1 MNNFIRKYLHISFMV
16 IAASVIL
23 YACGNNQ
30 SYDNAELARINQMYE
45 QAAQAQ
51 KSGDNARAKTLY
63 DQLLH
68 YRPKAN
74 VCIDSLM
81 PIASKTITQT
91 MNNMQSMGEQD
102 ECVGYLR
109 RLRESDSLIVG
120 NRCKR
125 DISVVLAYAMSR
137 TEDLK
142 GAAHEMDEAMNMPPQ
157 LPTHDRLFRDYAF
170 ATAVYFCLPEREDDV
185 YRYGKMALDEIAK
198 CGNKSGESWLM
209 AVLGMAY
216 TRSGNLNNAISMFKQ
231 SYKNALLRDD
241 SLSMANTLCFT
252 AEIMVNWRLFG
263 YANDFAS
270 KAVEISRNVRGRNPK
285 ISSNILAQK
294 ALVMLRFGY
303 ADSARMYLA
312 QAEEYAK
319 NLSYNSGRSDIDLI
333 RGELLAKNKS
343 THQEGMQILYKV
355 ARDGTSGL
363 KTKAY
368 FVLAQEHI
376 THGEILKGE
385 AAVDSAITAM
395 SINTSPILR
404 TAIYEFALDYY
415 VTTDNHPK
423 MVWIAREMNNKNLS
437 MVSNSNLLKQ
447 YAMSIVDFNVQ
458 DGNGEIDWQEMRV
471 EHSKNVALIYVIVL
485 MVVFVCIVLT
495 LLAMRYNFVL
505 RRRFCDQQLESLA
518 YKMEIAPS
526 LTVQKYTS
534 GMAKSRKAQADK
546 KYGEKCF
553 YNSFQQLHPH
563 FLANLRSIA
572 PSISRHEELLAML
585 VALQVDRHQ
594 VEDIMCMTR
603 SRMAKTRYN
612 LRRKIRLNRKDSL
625 EYAIVKILNKQQHII

>member
-1 MNNFIRKYLHISFMV
+1 MGLNNFIRKYLHISFMV

-30 SYDNAELARINQMYE
+30 SYDEAELARINQMYE

-51 KSGDNARAKTLY
+51 KSGDNAKAKTLY

-91 MNNMQSMGEQD
+91 MNNMQSMSEQD
-102 ECVGYLR
+102 ECVEYLR

-142 GAAHEMDEAMNMPPQ
+142 GAAREMDEAMNMPPQ

-170 ATAVYFCLPEREDDV
+170 ATAVYFCLPERKEDV
-185 YRYGKMALDEIAK
+185 YRYGRKALDEIAQSD
-198 CGNKSGESWLM
+198 NKSGESWVT
-209 AVLGMAY
+209 AILGMAY
-216 TRSGNLNNAISMFKQ
+216 TRSGDLSNAMSMFKQ
-231 SYKNALLRDD
+231 SYRNAELRAD
-241 SLSMANTLCFT
+241 SLSMANTLCLT
-252 AEIMVNWRLFG
+252 AEIMINWRLFG

-270 KAVEISRNVRGRNPK
+270 KAVEVSRNVRGRNPK

-294 ALVMLRFGY
+294 ALVMQRFGY

-319 NLSYNSGRSDIDLI
+319 DLPYNSGRSDIDLV
-333 RGELLAKNKS
+333 RGELLAKNHPTRK
-343 THQEGMQILYKV
+343 EGIELLYNV
-355 ARDGTSGL
+355 ARNGTSGL
-363 KTKAY
+363 RTKAY
-368 FVLAQEHI
+368 YVLAQEHI
-376 THGEILKGE
+376 AHGEIAKGE
-385 AAVDSAITAM
+385 AAIDSTIATM

-404 TAIYEFALDYY
+404 TTIYEYALDYF
-415 VTTDNHPK
+415 VTTDNRER
-423 MVWIAREMNNKNLS
+423 MVWIAREMNDKNFS
-437 MVSNSNLLKQ
+437 VVSGSDLLKQ
-447 YAMSIVDFNVQ
+447 HATSIVDFNVR
-458 DGNGEIDWQEMRV
+458 DGNGEINWQEMTV
-471 EHSKNVALIYVIVL
+471 EQIRN
-485 MVVFVCIVLT
+485 LT
-495 LLAMRYNFVL
+495 LLYMIALLLVLGCIVVTLLVLRHNYVL
-505 RRRFCDQQLESLA
+505 RRRSCDQQLESLA

-526 LTVQKYTS
+526 LAVHKYSS
-534 GMAKSRKAQADK
+534 GMAKPRAAQADK

-553 YNSFQQLHPH
+553 YNSFQQLHPR
-563 FLANLRSIA
+563 FLDNLRSIA
-572 PSISRHEELLAML
+572 PGINQREELLAML
-585 VALQVDRHQ
+585 IALQVDKHQ
-594 VEDIMCMTR
+594 IDDVMCLTR
-603 SRMAKTRYN
+603 NKMAKTRYN
-612 LRRKIRLNRKDSL
+612 LRRKIKLNRKDSL
-625 EYAIVKILNKQQHII
+625 EYAIVKILNKQ